1 MTASSDALRFCVD
14 ESALGLG
21 KTLEAARKDTVHIG
35 HKLIPECP
43 LGTDDDVWIPRV
55 ARRGLVAIGRD
66 KHIRTRPEE
75 RRQIREAGL
84 RVFRIG
90 GKRDL
95 STWEWLG
102 RFVRYW
108 DRMEEVVAGRP
119 DGPWFYL
126 VNQTGLAEVPLVD
139 ADPGPRAVRRR
150 SRRPAQRVSSSVNL
164 ADLFTDET

>member
-1 MTASSDALRFCVD
+1 MTASKDALRFCVD

-21 KTLEAARKDTVHIG
+21 KTLEAARKDTIHIG

-43 LGTDDDVWIPRV
+43 LGTDDDVWIPLV
-55 ARRGLVAIGRD
+55 SRRGLVAIGRD

-75 RRQIREAGL
+75 RRRISEAGL

-108 DRMEEVVAGRP
+108 DRMEEVIADRP

-126 VNQTGLAEVPLVD
+126 INQTGLAEVPLID
-139 ADPGPRAVRRR
+139 TDTSPPAGRRR
-150 SRRPAQRVSSSVNL
+150 SRRAPQPPSSAPNL